1 MLQALALKYRPKN
14 FDALIGQ
21 NAIASSLAHAL
32 DGARLGHAYLF
43 SGLRGSGK
51 TSTARIFAK
60 ALLCDHGPTS
70 KPCESCDNCIMANEG
85 RHIDIIEMD
94 AASHRKIDDIRE
106 LIEQTKYSP
115 ASARFKIFI
124 IDEVHM
130 LTKEASNALLKTLE
144 EPPAYVKFI
153 LATTDPLKLPATV
166 LSRTQHFRFK
176 PIAQLA
182 IISHLEAILQNEGI
196 SYENGA
202 LKILARSGSGSLRD
216 TLTLLDQAIIYS
228 EENVTQTAVADMLGL
243 LDPAKINEILEIVL
257 RQDRVGAIEIVK
269 EIENYNAETIID
281 EMIANLKEKFLRND
295 TKFSMLIYERFFRIL
310 AGAKSMLGVS
320 SDNTYSLLMMIFL
333 MMEAVNLQEIDELIE
348 ISKSIGDSGASG
360 ANLGSAPNFATPK
373 SAQANANFSAP
384 RNAPNFTQNSA
395 QNPAPAQNSTSQKLN
410 DLEQKVAQKTGADT
424 LNANSAYDKFLSN
437 LYDRSY
443 ELGEKFDN
451 CIEFVKFENSTLYL
465 ISRAKNEDK
474 EYLRAASKAIN
485 SVLKMTF
492 GENAKI
498 LITQNA
504 PLREAEPKPN
514 LTTPPKD
521 LPKLNLLN
529 QTNLS
534 NYEISAEAAKP
545 DMQKTRSELA
555 KLASEAVS
563 KEEILKTELANLF
576 GEPSKIVEN

>member
-384 RNAPNFTQNSA
+384 RNAPNLTQNSA
-395 QNPAPAQNSTSQKLN
+395 QNSAPVQNKTSQKLN

-424 LNANSAYDKFLSN
+424 LSANSAYDKFLSN

-474 EYLRAASKAIN
+474 EYLRAASRAIN

-498 LITQNA
+498 SITQNA

-521 LPKLNLLN
+521 LPKPNLLN

-545 DMQKTRSELA
+545 DMQKTKNELA